1 MELEARHGV
10 SFDVVDGYHL
20 RASIRSH
27 CRMPRFGSA
36 GVLAF

>member
-10 SFDVVDGYHL
+10 SFVVVDSYHL

-27 CRMPRFGSA
+27 CRMLRLDGA
-36 GVLAF
+36 GVLTV